1 MQPIRIDRVQLVVF
15 DRSATAARWRRL
27 FDAEVVR
34 EDRVG
39 FLAATRTVLRVG
51 ESELELLQADGV
63 GAVAQHQS
71 RVRSAVFAVGF
82 AVEDPAAV
90 AASLE
95 GRAIHHVAE
104 NGQVHLSGEWIDVPA
119 LRVVLTRDEPRQPAG
134 LLARIYEVTHL
145 MRGHARAADRLAKVF
160 DLDPGG
166 FVPIRSPEF
175 GYEGTLAML
184 RPGRLDRIETVTP
197 FDAKRPMGRFFTR
210 QGPCFY
216 MFYAEARDA
225 AAARAR
231 LLELEPDAYTGPRGD
246 REPDNF
252 WVHPRALD
260 GALLGVS
267 RESFAWTW
275 SGHPER
281 VRPAA
286 GAARV
291 QPHGR

>member
-1 MQPIRIDRVQLVVF
+1 MQPIRVDRVQLVAL
-15 DRSATAARWRRL
+15 DRAAAAARWRRL

-34 EDRVG
+34 EDRVA

-51 ESELELLQADGV
+51 ESELELLEADGV
-63 GAVAQHQS
+63 GAVAQHQA

-82 AVEDPAAV
+82 AVEDPAAA

-95 GRAIHHVAE
+95 GRAIHHVID
-104 NGQVHLSGEWIDVPA
+104 NGQIHLRGEWIGVPA
-119 LRVVLTRDEPRQPAG
+119 LRVVLTRDEPRPPAG
-134 LLARIYEVTHL
+134 LLARVYEVTHL
-145 MRGHARAADRLAKVF
+145 MRGHARAAARLAKVF

-175 GYEGTLAML
+175 GYEGTLTML

-197 FDAKRPMGRFFTR
+197 FDAKRPMGRFFAR
-210 QGPCFY
+210 QGPSFY
-216 MFYAEARDA
+216 MFYAEARNA

-231 LLELEPDAYTGPRGD
+231 LLECEPGAYTGPRGD

-281 VRPAA
+281 VRPARD
-286 GAARV
+286 AA
-291 QPHGR
+291 

>member
-1 MQPIRIDRVQLVVF
+1 MAPNRIDRVQLIVL
-15 DRSATAARWRRL
+15 DRAAAASRWRRL

-34 EDRVG
+34 EDSIA

-51 ESELELLQADGV
+51 ESEVELLEASGV
-63 GAVAQHQS
+63 GAIAQHQS
-71 RVRSAVFAVGF
+71 RVRSSVFAVGF
-82 AVEDPAAV
+82 AVDDLPAA

-95 GRAIHHVAE
+95 GQGIHHVTE
-104 NGQVHLSGEWIDVPA
+104 DGQIHLTGDWLGVPA
-119 LRVVLTRDEPRQPAG
+119 LRVVLTRDESRPPAG
-134 LLARIYEVTHL
+134 LLARIYEITHL

-160 DLDPGG
+160 DLDPGR
-166 FVPIRSPEF
+166 FVPIRSADF

-184 RPGRLDRIETVTP
+184 RPDRLDRVEAVTP
-197 FDAKRPMGRFFTR
+197 SDVTHPMGRFFSR

-225 AAARAR
+225 VAVRAR
-231 LLELEPDAYTGPRGD
+231 ILEHAPEAYTGPRED

-267 RESFAWTW
+267 RESYAWSW

-281 VRPAA
+281 VRPAQ
-286 GAARV
+286 V
-291 QPHGR
+291 QPRSR

>member
-1 MQPIRIDRVQLVVF
+1 MLNRIDRVQVIVL
-15 DRSATAARWRRL
+15 DRAAAAARWRRL

-51 ESELELLQADGV
+51 ESELELLEANGV
-63 GAVAQHQS
+63 GAVAQHYS

-82 AVEDPAAV
+82 AVPDVDAA
-90 AASLE
+90 ATRLD
-95 GRAIHHVAE
+95 GRGVHHVVE
-104 NGQVHLSGEWIDVPA
+104 GGQLHLTGEWIGVPA
-119 LRVVLTRDEPRQPAG
+119 LRVVLTRDERRAPAG
-134 LLARIYEVTHL
+134 LLARIYEVTHM
-145 MRGHARAADRLAKVF
+145 MRGHARAADRLARVF
-160 DLDPGG
+160 DLDPAG

-184 RPGRLDRIETVTP
+184 APDRLDRVEAVTP
-197 FDAKRPMGRFFTR
+197 LDPKRPMGRFFAR

-225 AAARAR
+225 GAARAR
-231 LLELEPDAYTGPRGD
+231 VLEDQPDAYTGPREG
-246 REPDNF
+246 RSPDNF
-252 WVHPRALD
+252 WVHPRALG
-260 GALLGVS
+260 GALFGVS

-281 VRPAA
+281 VLPA
-286 GAARV
+286 R
-291 QPHGR
+291 